1 MEKVYRLAVYEIVN
15 FDMIDTLEDAEYELV
30 EIIEGSTPD
39 ECVQKAAAL
48 YDTDRFAWTY
58 AY

>member
-15 FDMIDTLEDAEYELV
+15 FDEIETLEGAEYERV
-30 EIIEGSTPD
+30 NVIEGSTPG
-39 ECVQKAAAL
+39 ECLEKAAAL
-48 YDTDRFAWTY
+48 YDTERFAWTY